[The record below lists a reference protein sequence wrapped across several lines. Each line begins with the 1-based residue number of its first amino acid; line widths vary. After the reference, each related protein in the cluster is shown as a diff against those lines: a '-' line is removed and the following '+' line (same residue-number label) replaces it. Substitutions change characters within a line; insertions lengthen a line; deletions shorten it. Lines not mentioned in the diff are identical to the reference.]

1 MLASLEL
8 HILAAE
14 LVYAAKRRCSQ
25 TIDVTRGL
33 AYLAATAKVNFSL
46 AHSRVAIEPSRV
58 IRQLVS
64 KSYQLAAV
72 SDLPVTRKI
81 LVK

>member
-1 MLASLEL
+1 AITAAIRFQRLDRAMLASLEL

-33 AYLAATAKVNFSL
+33 ASSAATAKVNL
-46 AHSRVAIEPSRV
+46 ALH
-58 IRQLVS
+58 IREWRLN
-64 KSYQLAAV
+64 YLALFG
-72 SDLPVTRKI
+72 S
-81 LVK
+81 